1 MTFYNSEGVGHMP
14 KNEID
19 ESVIDFLAD
28 KLGGEVEIEEYDDD
42 DDEVSVEQLMMHV
55 ISKENIEGVEYDKKE
70 FQKGLKDISYVC
82 GMITGLMNI
91 GVCAV
96 DALTYVINEHTFDNS
111 IEVNK
116 LLNELELNKT
126 KVLMIEGEK
135 RSV

>member
-1 MTFYNSEGVGHMP
+1 MP

-19 ESVIDFLAD
+19 ESVIGFLAD
-28 KLGGEVEIEEYDDD
+28 RLGGEVEIEEYD

>member
-1 MTFYNSEGVGHMP
+1 MV

-42 DDEVSVEQLMMHV
+42 DVSVEQLMMHV

-91 GVCAV
+91 GVCAA

-116 LLNELELNKT
+116 LLNELELNKA

>member
-1 MTFYNSEGVGHMP
+1 MP

-28 KLGGEVEIEEYDDD
+28 KLGGEVEIEECDD

-55 ISKENIEGVEYDKKE
+55 ISKENIEGVEFDKKE

>member
-1 MTFYNSEGVGHMP
+1 MP

-28 KLGGEVEIEEYDDD
+28 KLGGEVEIEEYD

-82 GMITGLMNI
+82 GMITDLMNI

>member
-42 DDEVSVEQLMMHV
+42 DVSVEQLMMHV

>member
-1 MTFYNSEGVGHMP
+1 MP

-28 KLGGEVEIEEYDDD
+28 KLGGEVEIEEYDD

>member
-1 MTFYNSEGVGHMP
+1 MA
-14 KNEID
+14 KNEI
-19 ESVIDFLAD
+19 EETVIDFLAD
-28 KLGGEVEIEEYDDD
+28 KFGEDNIEVEEY

-126 KVLMIEGEK
+126 KVLMIESEK

>member
-1 MTFYNSEGVGHMP
+1 MP

-28 KLGGEVEIEEYDDD
+28 KLGGEFEIEEYD

-126 KVLMIEGEK
+126 KVLMIESEK

>member
-1 MTFYNSEGVGHMP
+1 MP

-19 ESVIDFLAD
+19 ESVIDFLTD
-28 KLGGEVEIEEYDDD
+28 RLGGEVEIEEYD

>member
-1 MTFYNSEGVGHMP
+1 MP

-28 KLGGEVEIEEYDDD
+28 KLGGEVEIEEYD

-70 FQKGLKDISYVC
+70 FQKGLKDISNVC

>member
-42 DDEVSVEQLMMHV
+42 EISVEQLMMHV